1 MPFVKPSLEQELTE
15 VISQGIEFSLD
26 PQVIIDWIVANFDAE
41 DIYPAEHLAAWAERA
56 GYVLGHDSDADEQRV
71 RY

>member
-15 VISQGIEFSLD
+15 VVKQGIEFSLD
-26 PQVIIDWIVANFDAE
+26 SQVIIDWVTNNFDAE
-41 DIYPAEHLAAWAERA
+41 DIYPAEHLAQWAERA
-56 GYVLGHDSDADEQRV
+56 GYVLGPDSDEDEQRV